1 MTTAKDIQDQV
12 DQWVGERPEAVE
24 EVLDALATAVRETAD
39 HVRSNWQDREMAK
52 AWEKVAGIID
62 RCRTSVNRE
71 MPI

>member
-1 MTTAKDIQDQV
+1 MTTAHDIEKHV

-39 HVRSNWQDREMAK
+39 HVASTWQDRQMAK

-62 RCRTSVNRE
+62 RCRASVNRNK
-71 MPI
+71 PV